1 MKILI
6 IYTGGT
12 IGSRLKD
19 NLISTDRKQN
29 RELLDEITDV
39 EFEETEPY
47 FILSEQLNGKN
58 LTALIKCVGEN
69 LSKDYDGIIV
79 THGTDTLQ
87 YSASALSLAYG
98 QCKIPVVL
106 VSSNYVLDDIRANGK
121 DNFKYAVEFI
131 KEGIGGVFV
140 SYRNTG
146 SKPEIHLGSQL
157 LQQEIYSDDL
167 KSLGGSFGYFEGG
180 SFVRL
185 INDYNCDNIGEYSFN
200 EFSSVLWLN
209 SYAGMKAVDT
219 KGYKAVL
226 LQGYH
231 SGTLPTLSKEFISF
245 CKNSEV
251 PIYFLGATD
260 GDRYESTK
268 LFKELGIL
276 VLKKLS
282 PIYSYIKLWAI
293 YDNQLLNITV

>member
-1 MKILI
+1 M
-6 IYTGGT
+6 
-12 IGSRLKD
+12 
-19 NLISTDRKQN
+19 
-29 RELLDEITDV
+29 
-39 EFEETEPY
+39 
-47 FILSEQLNGKN
+47 
-58 LTALIKCVGEN
+58 
-69 LSKDYDGIIV
+69 
-79 THGTDTLQ
+79 
-87 YSASALSLAYG
+87 
-98 QCKIPVVL
+98 
-106 VSSNYVLDDIRANGK
+106 
-121 DNFKYAVEFI
+121 
-131 KEGIGGVFV
+131 
-140 SYRNTG
+140 
-146 SKPEIHLGSQL
+146 
-157 LQQEIYSDDL
+157 
-167 KSLGGSFGYFEGG
+167 KSLGGSFGNFEGD

-185 INDYNCDNIGEYSFN
+185 INDYNCDNIGEYSLN
-200 EFSSVLWLN
+200 EFSSVLWIN

-293 YDNQLLNITV
+293 YDNQLLNIKV